1 MRTKNTILLKTNNE
15 LIELV
20 NCNKGSDALHIALIC

>member
-1 MRTKNTILLKTNNE
+1 LENE

-20 NCNKGSDALHIALIC
+20 NKNCAINS